1 MMNSDLTDFAIARLI
16 EALGMFAHDLD
27 VIINDRQDGMYTE
40 DSYIQ
45 IAKQIKK
52 GDSNV

>member
-1 MMNSDLTDFAIARLI
+1 MNSDLTDFAIAGLI

-27 VIINDRQDGMYTE
+27 VIINNRQDGVYTE
-40 DSYIQ
+40 DSYLH

-52 GDSNV
+52 RDSNV